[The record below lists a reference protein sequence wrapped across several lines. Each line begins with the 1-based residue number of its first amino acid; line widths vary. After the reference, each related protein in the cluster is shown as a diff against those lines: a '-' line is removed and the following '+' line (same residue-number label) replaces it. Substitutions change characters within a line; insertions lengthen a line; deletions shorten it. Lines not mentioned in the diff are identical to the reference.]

1 MMSSVLARI
10 RCESEVAA
18 PLTRSPS
25 VANFLIPEPLRSYV
39 GGDVHDLNW
48 MRMAPRVHQIQINTP
63 NSRSQARLLRFQSGT
78 SVPAHGHRGRELTL
92 VLTGSLC
99 DRDTILY
106 RGDIAETD
114 ERTEHQPYAGPD
126 EDCICL
132 AVTDAPLRF
141 KSMFA
146 RSAAAAVRD
155 LAIDMQHVVRIF
167 GRISSCSVIDCLYRH
182 GDGISGRRSPVA
194 QPNDDVSTGPDWGLV
209 GRQTE
214 YSGGCG
220 VLRHLYRWSRRFCRH
235 AVGKERFLD
244 LRRAAGRPFGIGGV
258 RNL

>member
-1 MMSSVLARI
+1 MTIKFHLSDDLLLGYSAGSLDESSSLLVASHLALCPHCRARNASVDSLGGYMLDSLPEAPVPMAMMSSVLARI

-25 VANFLIPEPLRSYV
+25 TANFLIPEPLRSYV

-48 MRMAPRVHQIQINTP
+48 IRMAPRVHQIQINTP

-146 RSAAAAVRD
+146 R
-155 LAIDMQHVVRIF
+155 L
-167 GRISSCSVIDCLYRH
+167 L
-182 GDGISGRRSPVA
+182 
-194 QPNDDVSTGPDWGLV
+194 QPL
-209 GRQTE
+209 
-214 YSGGCG
+214 
-220 VLRHLYRWSRRFCRH
+220 
-235 AVGKERFLD
+235 
-244 LRRAAGRPFGIGGV
+244 FGI
-258 RNL
+258 

>member
-1 MMSSVLARI
+1 MTIKFHLSDDLLLGYSAGSLDESSSLLVASHLALCPHCRARNASVDSLGGYMLDSLPEAPVPMAMMSSVLARI
-10 RCESEVAA
+10 RCDSEVAA

-25 VANFLIPEPLRSYV
+25 TANFLIPEPLRSYV

-146 RSAAAAVRD
+146 R
-155 LAIDMQHVVRIF
+155 L
-167 GRISSCSVIDCLYRH
+167 L
-182 GDGISGRRSPVA
+182 
-194 QPNDDVSTGPDWGLV
+194 QPL
-209 GRQTE
+209 
-214 YSGGCG
+214 
-220 VLRHLYRWSRRFCRH
+220 
-235 AVGKERFLD
+235 
-244 LRRAAGRPFGIGGV
+244 FGI
-258 RNL
+258 